1 MRRALGLLCVLWT
14 VTSPLAAQSI
24 RESLR
29 GLFRLRN
36 GSDCGAD
43 ALLCISSSSGISTA
57 EAFSTGVNASAGALI
72 DFVGSSAALA
82 VANVPSPSTSGG
94 TPFRLSE
101 AGVLVP
107 NKEKSKGPIFGE
119 WALTLGKNKLLIGAN
134 ISQQQFTTLRGQS
147 TRNLQFNIAQT
158 DFAPAPL
165 GSPAFE
171 QTYLSVTTHFALD
184 SRTITGFATFGLFD
198 AVDIGV
204 TVPVI
209 RNAFSGY
216 TDAVI
221 VPPAG
226 ATASPYNFGGPP
238 ANPRLT
244 DRAVVAP
251 VEATGIGDIAARIK
265 WRLTPENAKLG
276 MALFLEGRF
285 PTGNEDDLMGT
296 GKFAA
301 RGLGVASLDVGG
313 GFTPHLNLGYFHRP
327 SSSSVP
333 LRSAF
338 LFTAGAD
345 QRLGSFLTIAADV
358 LGQLPTGSNQFTS
371 GPVTIQTSPTTTVSF
386 QSSNVPSR
394 EDTLLDGSLGAK
406 FTYGAVTGI
415 VNGLIPLN
423 QTGLRPDALFTA
435 GLEFHF

>member
-1 MRRALGLLCVLWT
+1 MRRALSLLCLLWI
-14 VTSPLAAQSI
+14 VGQPLYAQSI

-29 GLFRLRN
+29 SLFRLRN
-36 GSDCGAD
+36 ASACGAD
-43 ALLCISSSSGISTA
+43 ALLCISASSGISTA

-72 DFVGSSAALA
+72 NFVGSSAALA

-119 WALTLGKNKLLIGAN
+119 WALTLGRHRFLVGAN
-134 ISQQQFTTLRGQS
+134 VSQQQFTTLRGQS
-147 TRNLQFNIAQT
+147 TKNLTFNIAQT

-165 GSPAFE
+165 GSPTFE
-171 QTYLSVTTHFALD
+171 QTYLSVSTHFALD
-184 SRTITGFATFGLFD
+184 SRTITGFATYGLLD

-204 TVPVI
+204 TVPLI

-226 ATASPYNFGGPP
+226 STASPYNFGGPA

-251 VEATGIGDIAARIK
+251 VEATGIGDIAARVK
-265 WRLTPENAKLG
+265 WRLTGENNRLAL
-276 MALFLEGRF
+276 ALFVEGRF
-285 PTGNEDDLMGT
+285 PTGDEDQLFGT

-301 RGLGVASLDVGG
+301 RGLGVASLDAGS
-313 GFTPHLNLGYFHRP
+313 GFSPHLNLGYFHRP

-345 QRLGSFLTIAADV
+345 QRLGSFLTLAADV

-371 GPVTIQTSPTTTVSF
+371 GPVTIQTGPSTTVSF

-406 FTYGAVTGI
+406 ITVGAVTAI
-415 VNGLIPLN
+415 INGLIPLN
-423 QTGLRPDALFTA
+423 QTGLRPDALLTA